1 MKIKY
6 GLMVVG
12 SFFVL
17 NSANAGSVEITNCSL
32 SEFSYSYNVENGE
45 AGIIQVGSIHDDT
58 ISLSPSTVGAG
69 AGADEYDLSDEMP
82 DGNIYVTLIDGD
94 EITTRLCSD
103 EAAPDSEAQ

>member
-6 GLMVVG
+6 GMLLVG

-17 NSANAGSVEITNCSL
+17 NSANAGGVEITKCAL
-32 SEFSYSYNVENGE
+32 AECSYSYNVENGE
-45 AGIIQVGSIHDDT
+45 AGIIQVGSMHDDT

-69 AGADEYDLSDEMP
+69 AGADEYDLTDEMP

-94 EITTRLCSD
+94 EITTRLCS
-103 EAAPDSEAQ
+103 EPEPEPSSE

>member
-94 EITTRLCSD
+94 EITTRLCS
-103 EAAPDSEAQ
+103 EPEPEPSSE

>member
-58 ISLSPSTVGAG
+58 ISLSPNTVGAG
-69 AGADEYDLSDEMP
+69 AGVDEYDLTEEMP

>member
-6 GLMVVG
+6 GLLVVG

-32 SEFSYSYNVENGE
+32 SEFSYSYNVDNGE
-45 AGIIQVGSIHDDT
+45 TGIIQVGSIHDDT

-69 AGADEYDLSDEMP
+69 VGADEYDLTDEMP

-94 EITTRLCSD
+94 EITTRLCS
-103 EAAPDSEAQ
+103 EGSEQ

>member
-6 GLMVVG
+6 GILVIG
-12 SFFVL
+12 AFFFI

-45 AGIIQVGSIHDDT
+45 TGVIQVGSITDDA
-58 ISLSPSTVGAG
+58 ISLSPNTVNAG
-69 AGADEYDLSDEMP
+69 AGADVYDLTEEMP
-82 DGNIYVTLIDGD
+82 DSNVYVTLIDDD

-103 EAAPDSEAQ
+103 EAAPDGKAQ

>member
-6 GLMVVG
+6 GMLLVG

-94 EITTRLCSD
+94 EITTRLCS
-103 EAAPDSEAQ
+103 EPEPEPSSE

>member
-6 GLMVVG
+6 GTLVVG
-12 SFFVL
+12 AFFVI

-45 AGIIQVGSIHDDT
+45 TGIIQVGSIHDDT
-58 ISLSPSTVGAG
+58 ISLSPNTVGAG
-69 AGADEYDLSDEMP
+69 AGADEYDLTDEMP
-82 DGNIYVTLIDGD
+82 DSNIYVTLIDGD

-103 EAAPDSEAQ
+103 EAAPDGEAQ

>member
-6 GLMVVG
+6 GMLVV
-12 SFFVL
+12 SAFFAI

-32 SEFSYSYNVENGE
+32 SEFSYSYNVENEETGV
-45 AGIIQVGSIHDDT
+45 IQVGSTYDDT
-58 ISLSPSTVGAG
+58 SSLTPITVDAG
-69 AGADEYDLSDEMP
+69 AGSDEYDLTERMP

-103 EAAPDSEAQ
+103 DATPDGEAQ

>member
-6 GLMVVG
+6 GMLVVG
-12 SFFVL
+12 SFFAI

-45 AGIIQVGSIHDDT
+45 TGIIQVGSIYDEA
-58 ISLSPSTVGAG
+58 ISLSPNTVEAG
-69 AGADEYDLSDEMP
+69 SGADEYDLTDEMP
-82 DGNIYVTLIDGD
+82 DSNVYVTLIDGD

>member
-103 EAAPDSEAQ
+103 ESAPDGEAQ